1 LAVNKLEPGNGIV
14 ETVAKS
20 NRKNQELAIL
30 SNTSQIYLL
39 KLGNTMQQHIDYYSG
54 IQSTASFVVVELNTA
69 TTKFFYVLV
78 TLLRGRTDNLALQI
92 AA

>member
-1 LAVNKLEPGNGIV
+1 
-14 ETVAKS
+14 VAKS

-69 TTKFFYVLV
+69 TTKFFYVPV